1 MKLFR
6 KIFFWAH
13 LVAGLVAGLSIAV
26 MCVTGATLA
35 FEKQLVAWAER
46 DARRVEVPAGATRL
60 PLDELARRVREAN
73 PDARPSGVTVSA
85 DPRDAVAFQ
94 LGRDSALYANPYT
107 GEVRAP
113 ASTKMHDFMHVMED
127 WHRVLALGGDNR
139 PIGKAING
147 VCNLAFCFLAV
158 SGLYLWWPRSLTW
171 RGFRAVTLFN
181 WRLTGKARDFNWH
194 NAVGLWCAPVLIVLT
209 LTAVPISYRW
219 GGDLIYRLV
228 GETPPAQPVGGV
240 PSPRDAATDTFKIER
255 PSPDA
260 RPLAQDVL
268 LARVQADFPR
278 WEQISFR
285 TGGMQRGQ
293 RPPQAGGNA
302 APREGANR
310 EGNVRREGGERR
322 GEGNR
327 PASDTANA
335 ASAQN
340 PRTETAN
347 APRGPQPVTVS
358 IREAGSWPRTAT
370 TTLTLN
376 PFTGETLKREGQ
388 ADFTPARRI
397 RMWTRFLH
405 TGEALGVIGQL
416 VAGLACLGG
425 ALLVYTGVALSYRRF
440 FPRRVQTA
448 TPTA

>member
-1 MKLFR
+1 MKLVR

-26 MCVTGATLA
+26 MCVTGAALA
-35 FEKQLVAWAER
+35 FEKQLVAWSES
-46 DARRVEVPAGATRL
+46 DARRVTPPTPDAPRL
-60 PLDELARRVREAN
+60 SLDELARRVREAN
-73 PDARPSGVTVSA
+73 PDARASGVTVSA

-113 ASTKMHDFMHVMED
+113 ASTRMHDFMHVMED

-147 VCNLAFCFLAV
+147 ACNLAFCFLAL

-181 WRLTGKARDFNWH
+181 WRLAGKARDFNWH
-194 NAVGLWCAPVLIVLT
+194 NSVGLWCSPVLIVLT
-209 LTAVPISYRW
+209 LTAVPMSYRW

-228 GETPPAQPVGGV
+228 GETPPAQGQGPGG
-240 PSPRDAATDTFKIER
+240 PMGAASTEAFKIER

-260 RPLAQDVL
+260 RPLSQDVL

-278 WEQISFR
+278 WEQITFR

-293 RPPQAGGNA
+293 RPAQNSNAA
-302 APREGANR
+302 APRDGAAA
-310 EGNVRREGGERR
+310 GERR
-322 GEGNR
+322 EARTPRAEGSATSENRGSREGRGEGRNGGEVR
-327 PASDTANA
+327 S
-335 ASAQN
+335 
-340 PRTETAN
+340 
-347 APRGPQPVTVS
+347 GPQPLTIS
-358 IREAGSWPRTAT
+358 IRESGSWPRTAT

-376 PFTGETLKREGQ
+376 PFTGDVLKREGH
-388 ADFTPARRI
+388 ADFSAGRRL

-405 TGEALGVIGQL
+405 TGEALGVVGQL

-440 FPRRVQTA
+440 FSRKAQAEPRA
-448 TPTA
+448 A